1 MFLLKSCCTW
11 EYIVVTMHSPLGSR
25 TIPINGL
32 VSIQSEPPQRPSN
45 SQPFQIWKIAFLKY
59 DYLINSLWKI
69 QKEENENNLDAFF
82 SLFGFYESNDT
93 KDMTRVTTLV
103 PSSVTQKYWGEKKEI
118 LGMEAA
124 LKGGLF
130 PCFSCISGLPSK
142 TLSYS
147 VNLDGMLPLKWK
159 TVSGIPTCRYPR

>member
-32 VSIQSEPPQRPSN
+32 VSIQSEPPQRPGN

-59 DYLINSLWKI
+59 DYLINSPWKL
-69 QKEENENNLDAFF
+69 QKEENEINLDPFF

-93 KDMTRVTTLV
+93 TDMTRVTTLV
-103 PSSVTQKYWGEKKEI
+103 PSSVTQKSWGGKKRN
-118 LGMEAA
+118 LGNGSCFKRRPIS
-124 LKGGLF
+124 LLFLHFGLAIKN
-130 PCFSCISGLPSK
+130 SL
-142 TLSYS
+142 L
-147 VNLDGMLPLKWK
+147 
-159 TVSGIPTCRYPR
+159 